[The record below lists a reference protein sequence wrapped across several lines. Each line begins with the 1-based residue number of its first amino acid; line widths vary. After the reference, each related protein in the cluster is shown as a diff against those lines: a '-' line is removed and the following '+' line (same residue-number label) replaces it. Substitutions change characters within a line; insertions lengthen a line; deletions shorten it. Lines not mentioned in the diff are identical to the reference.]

1 MHSLIVY
8 MLSSKKKEEKKC
20 GMQRQG
26 SANAEVRCCIHDS
39 DSYIRPEA
47 VASSHAYMHEL
58 INVVIYSIS
67 FGHHSTIYTKRRERE
82 ACHANKPGTQ

>member
-8 MLSSKKKEEKKC
+8 MLSSKKKKEK
-20 GMQRQG
+20 
-26 SANAEVRCCIHDS
+26 NAVCKGKGVQTLRYGVCIHDS